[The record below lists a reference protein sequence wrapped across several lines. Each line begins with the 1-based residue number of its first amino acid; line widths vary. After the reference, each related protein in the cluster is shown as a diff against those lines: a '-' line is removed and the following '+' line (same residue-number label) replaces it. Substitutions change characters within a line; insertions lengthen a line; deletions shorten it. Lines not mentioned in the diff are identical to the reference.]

1 MWKYCCGVVL
11 FLVLCSCASVNT
23 GKQVKIEGYP
33 NKPDLVVYEFCD
45 ADAYGARLSE
55 DTMKMVRKYFAGSVS
70 LPVDTS
76 KIYVITDFKIKGFQ
90 VLEDYATVQVKYTLV
105 AIVENN
111 QLITDIKTIPPNVD
125 FILTRENGLWKIS
138 ASKIPPCVYKETVL
152 TYIDGL
158 SEKASAEEKVK
169 LQYLGFELK
178 DIN

>member
-1 MWKYCCGVVL
+1 MMKNYFCIAL
-11 FLVLCSCASVNT
+11 FLVLCSCAPGST
-23 GKQVKIEGYP
+23 GRQVKIEGYP

-55 DTMKMVRKYFAGSVS
+55 DTIKTVGKYFPNGVS
-70 LPVDTS
+70 LKADAS
-76 KIYVITDFKIKGFQ
+76 KIYVITDFKIRGFQ

-105 AIVENN
+105 AVLDNN
-111 QLITDIKTIPPNVD
+111 QLLADIKQIPTNVD

-138 ASKIPPCVYKETVL
+138 DTKIPPCVYKETVL
-152 TYIDGL
+152 TYLDKI
-158 SEKASAEEKVK
+158 SEKATPEDKVK